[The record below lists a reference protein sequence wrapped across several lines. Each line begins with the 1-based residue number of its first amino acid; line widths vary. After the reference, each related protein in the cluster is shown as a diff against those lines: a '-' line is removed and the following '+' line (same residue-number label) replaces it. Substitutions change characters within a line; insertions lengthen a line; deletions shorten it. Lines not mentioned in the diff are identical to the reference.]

1 MKKAMPRVLSQR
13 IEFLVANN
21 QGRQI
26 SAILVGTNKTEI
38 SQKLNREIHEKDVP
52 RKLAKIALNSG
63 GPEVHIH
70 AQGCSCRRNQRGY
83 L

>member
-1 MKKAMPRVLSQR
+1 MKKAMPGALSQR

-26 SAILVGTNKTEI
+26 SAILVGTNKVEI
-38 SQKLNREIHEKDVP
+38 SQKLNREIHEKDVQ
-52 RKLAKIALNSG
+52 RNLAKIALNPG

-70 AQGCSCRRNQRGY
+70 AQGCTCRRNQRGY